1 MKMPSEESATSSILK
16 TTFWVCFGLLMLMF
30 ATTTPKQVWA
40 VVSPMLPYMK
50 MGGGFVLSLVG
61 VALVF
66 GIVGFAVSAG
76 WRLGKRLEK
85 EEG

>member
-1 MKMPSEESATSSILK
+1 MKMPSEKPAASSILE
-16 TTFWVCFGLLMLMF
+16 TTFWVCLGLLCLMF

-40 VVSPMLPYMK
+40 VVSPLLPYLK

-76 WRLGKRLEK
+76 WRLG
-85 EEG
+85 